1 VIHYLMVYYVTVY
14 RMPADSY
21 LLRENDRRLEMSEIT
36 NEIKKRR
43 TFAIISHPDAGKTT
57 LTEKFLLYG
66 GAINQAGSVKGK
78 ATAKHAVSD
87 WMEIEKERGI
97 SVTSSV
103 LQFSYG
109 GYCINI
115 LDTPGHQDFSED
127 TYRTLMAADSAVMVI
142 DASKGVEAQTRKLF
156 KVCVMRHIPIF
167 TFINK
172 LDREAKDTFELLD
185 DIEKELGIAT
195 CPINW
200 PIGSG
205 KEFKGVYDRAK
216 REVELFSDTKKG
228 TAMGEVKT
236 VPIDAPETEELI
248 GSDAKDILADEI
260 ELLDGAATEF
270 DQELVDKG
278 QLSPVFFGSALT
290 NFGVETFL
298 KHFLKMTTS
307 PLPRR
312 SDHGEIDPM
321 TEKDFSAFVFK
332 IQANMNKAH
341 RDRIA
346 FMRICSGEFEAG
358 MSVYHV
364 QGGKD
369 VRLSQPQQMMASER
383 KMIDKAYGGDIIG
396 IFDPGIFSIG
406 DTLTTSK
413 EKFAYEGI
421 PTFAPEHFARVRQ
434 VDTMKRKQFVKGI
447 NQIAQEGAIQ
457 IFQEFNTGMEEIIVG
472 VVGVLQFDVLKYR
485 LQNEYNVEI
494 RLENLPYEYIRWI
507 ENEEI
512 DMDRLSGTSD
522 MKKIMDLKGRPLLLF
537 AHEWSIRMTEE
548 RNEGLILSE
557 FGRS

>member
-1 VIHYLMVYYVTVY
+1 MIHYLLVYYVTVY

-103 LQFSYG
+103 LQFNYG

-216 REVELFSDTKKG
+216 CEVELFSDTKKG
-228 TAMGEVKT
+228 TAMGEVKMI
-236 VPIDAPETEELI
+236 PIDAPETEELI
-248 GSDAKDILADEI
+248 GADAKDILADEI
-260 ELLDGAATEF
+260 ELLDGAAAEF

-307 PLPRR
+307 PLPRK

-396 IFDPGIFSIG
+396 VFDPGIFSIG

>member
-1 VIHYLMVYYVTVY
+1 
-14 RMPADSY
+14 
-21 LLRENDRRLEMSEIT
+21 MSDYT

-66 GAINQAGSVKGK
+66 GAINLAGSVKGK
-78 ATAKHAVSD
+78 ATARHAVSD

-103 LQFSYG
+103 MQFNYD

-172 LDREAKDTFELLD
+172 MDREANDTFDLLD
-185 DIEKELGIAT
+185 EIEKELGIAT
-195 CPINW
+195 YPINW

-205 KEFKGVYDRAK
+205 KRFKGVYDRDK
-216 REVELFSDTKKG
+216 KQVLTFSDTERG
-228 TAMGEVKT
+228 TKEGVARLIDVMQEKELTDHIGEE
-236 VPIDAPETEELI
+236 AREL
-248 GSDAKDILADEI
+248 LFEEI
-260 ELLDGAATEF
+260 ELLDGASAEF
-270 DQELVDKG
+270 DMEAVSKG
-278 QLSPVFFGSALT
+278 ELSPVFFGSALT

-298 KHFLKMTTS
+298 EHFLKMTYS
-307 PLPRR
+307 PLPRM
-312 SDHGEIDPM
+312 SDEGLIDPM
-321 TEKDFSAFVFK
+321 TEEFSAFVFK

-346 FMRICSGEFEAG
+346 FIRICSGKFDASAE
-358 MSVYHV
+358 VYHV
-364 QGGKD
+364 QGNKKL
-369 VRLSQPQQMMASER
+369 RLSQPQQLMAQER
-383 KMIDKAYGGDIIG
+383 KVIEEAYAGDIIG
-396 IFDPGIFSIG
+396 VFDPGIFSIG
-406 DTLTTSK
+406 DTICLPGKS
-413 EKFAYEGI
+413 FAYEGI

-434 VDTMKRKQFVKGI
+434 MDTMKRKQFVKGI
-447 NQIAQEGAIQ
+447 TQIAQEGAIQ

-485 LQNEYNVEI
+485 LENEYNVQI
-494 RLENLPYEYIRWI
+494 RMENLPYEHIRWI
-507 ENEEI
+507 ENKEI
-512 DMDRLSGTSD
+512 DMGKLVGTSD
-522 MKKIMDLKGRPLLLF
+522 MKKIKDLKGNLLLLF
-537 AHEWSIRMTEE
+537 VNSWSIGMTLE

-557 FGRS
+557 FGR

>member
-1 VIHYLMVYYVTVY
+1 M
-14 RMPADSY
+14 S
-21 LLRENDRRLEMSEIT
+21 DRK

-66 GAINQAGSVKGK
+66 GVINTAGSVKGK

-103 LQFSYG
+103 LQFNYD

-156 KVCVMRHIPIF
+156 KVCAMRHIPIF

-172 LDREAKDTFELLD
+172 MDRDAKDTFDLLD
-185 DIEKELGIAT
+185 DIEKELGIPT
-195 CPINW
+195 CPVNW

-205 KEFKGVYDRAK
+205 KGFKGVYSRSE
-216 REVELFSDTKKG
+216 REVDLFSDTRKG
-228 TAMGEVKT
+228 TTTGEVQK
-236 VPIDAPETEELI
+236 VAIDSPEADRLI
-248 GSDAKDILADEI
+248 GAEAKALLEEEI
-260 ELLDGAATEF
+260 ELLDGASAEF
-270 DQELVDKG
+270 DQTLVDQGK
-278 QLSPVFFGSALT
+278 LSPVFFGSALT

-298 KHFLKMTTS
+298 QHFLKMTTS
-307 PLPRR
+307 PLPRM

-321 TEKDFSAFVFK
+321 TEEDFSAFVFK

-346 FMRICSGEFEAG
+346 FMRICSGEFDAG
-358 MSVYHV
+358 MTVYHV

-383 KMIDKAYGGDIIG
+383 KIIDKAYAGDVIG
-396 IFDPGIFSIG
+396 VFDPGIFSIG
-406 DTLTTSK
+406 DTLTTSRDK
-413 EKFAYEGI
+413 YAYEGI

-457 IFQEFNTGMEEIIVG
+457 IFQEYNTGMEEIIVG

-485 LQNEYNVEI
+485 LNNEYNVEI
-494 RLENLPYEYIRWI
+494 ILENLPYEHIRWI
-507 ENEEI
+507 ENENI
-512 DMDRLSGTSD
+512 DLDRVSGTLD
-522 MKKIMDLKGRPLLLF
+522 MKKIKDLKGRPLLLF
-537 AHEWSIRMTEE
+537 VHEWSIRMTQE
-548 RNEGLILSE
+548 RNDGLILSE